1 MDCLNTTCPPV
12 ITTTVTGA
20 LGHTHK
26 RFIYIHVFNR
36 MYNSLLNMSELN
48 KGILEV
54 K

>member
-1 MDCLNTTCPPV
+1 MLKKHYINTTLNIYKQLYMYCLNTTCPPV

-36 MYNSLLNMSELN
+36 M
-48 KGILEV
+48 
-54 K
+54 